1 MLLEKQ
7 NLAEE
12 RIYKRGETEIY
23 MKKKKNFFSKKKT
36 NALKTRLKTNKL

>member
-12 RIYKRGETEIY
+12 RIYKRGEAEIY
-23 MKKKKNFFSKKKT
+23 MKKKKKFFEKE
-36 NALKTRLKTNKL
+36 NQCLKNEVKN

>member
-12 RIYKRGETEIY
+12 RIYKRGEAEIY
-23 MKKKKNFFSKKKT
+23 MKKKKKFSKKKT